1 MIILRRSAVRNLQQL
16 AGTSIVGTGIAIALM
31 HLCLWLNGLPTQLAT
46 VLIAATGGTLTF
58 LTGRGILALV
68 QRNHGKG
75 ESERSAGT
83 RR

>member
-1 MIILRRSAVRNLQQL
+1 MIIIRRSAVRNLQQL
-16 AGTSIVGTGIAIALM
+16 AGTSIVGAGIAIALM
-31 HLCLWLNGLPTQLAT
+31 HLCLWLNGLPAAT
-46 VLIAATGGTLTF
+46 VLFAATGATLTF

-83 RR
+83 RP